1 MEETLETQ
9 PVTKT
14 PLSRKALVL
23 GGAAVGFIITGA
35 LIFLKGKDQPEELM
49 VVEDSDESD
58 DLS

>member
-14 PLSRKALVL
+14 PIPRKALIL
-23 GGAAVGFIITGA
+23 GGAAIGLIIAGT
-35 LIFLKGKDQPEELM
+35 LSFLKGKDQTEELM
-49 VVEDSDESD
+49 VEAPDESD

>member
-14 PLSRKALVL
+14 PPSRKAFIL
-23 GGAAVGFIITGA
+23 GGAALGIIIAGT
-35 LIFLKGKDQPEELM
+35 LSFLRGMNQTEELM
-49 VVEDSDESD
+49 VEADDESD